1 MLIQNGVVHPMDAPV
16 IPRGF
21 VLLEGDKIA
30 AVGPMEALPAGY
42 SGEVLD
48 AEGGHILPGFI
59 DAHCHLG
66 LFGDALGFE
75 ADDGNES
82 TDPCTPQ
89 LRAVDGVNP
98 LDRGFREAR
107 EGGVTTVLTGPGSAN
122 PIAGQFAA
130 LKTDGRWVDEMVLKA
145 PIAMKFALG
154 ENPKSVYNERKETPV
169 TRMATAAIIR
179 ENLAKAQEY
188 QDKQSKAEEDPDE
201 DVPDYDAKLEAL
213 APVATGALPAHFH
226 AHRADDIAT
235 AVRISGEFGLKL
247 VVVHGTEGYLVPEL
261 LAQSNVPVITGP
273 CLTDRSKPELVGQT
287 LSNPARL
294 RAAGVKVA
302 ICTDHPE
309 TPIQYLPL
317 CAAMAVRGGMEP
329 EDALAAI
336 TRDAAEIAGISKR
349 VGTLT
354 PGKDADVVVTSGHP
368 FDWNGEIRAVF
379 LNGKRVR

>member
-354 PGKDADVVVTSGHP
+354 PGQAADVVVTSGHP
-368 FDWNGEIRAVF
+368 FDWNGEVRAVF